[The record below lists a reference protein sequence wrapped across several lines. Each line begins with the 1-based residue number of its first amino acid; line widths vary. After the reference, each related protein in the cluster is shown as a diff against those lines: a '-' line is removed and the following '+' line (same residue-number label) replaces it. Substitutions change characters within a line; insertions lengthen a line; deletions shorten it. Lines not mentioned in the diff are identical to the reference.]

1 MQLLPGTPVDQ
12 TNPAT
17 DDPAPS
23 LHPHRARQ
31 ELPRYYGP
39 VRQRV
44 PRRYSVLT
52 GSARL
57 GHSLSPSSPGRQY
70 RDAPSHVPC
79 ESPDQAHVAYMPDT
93 AWPISGHPPD
103 SSRAKS
109 KHPVLISP
117 LRYDT
122 SPATPP
128 ARGCAPSSWSPPDAS
143 HDAFST
149 SLTTTVFS
157 QRSRWRFEASPRRT
171 APKGQLLHLSHSIA
185 SRSFAYIDG
194 SSLRSWR
201 TDFRR

>member
-1 MQLLPGTPVDQ
+1 LTRRTQPRTTRPLRFTPTAPGRSF
-12 TNPAT
+12 PAT
-17 DDPAPS
+17 TGRSASASRDGTQS
-23 LHPHRARQ
+23 
-31 ELPRYYGP
+31 
-39 VRQRV
+39 
-44 PRRYSVLT
+44 LT

-57 GHSLSPSSPGRQY
+57 GHSLSPSPPGRQY

-109 KHPVLISP
+109 KHPVLMSP

-128 ARGCAPSSWSPPDAS
+128 ARGCAPSSWSSPDAS
-143 HDAFST
+143 YDAFST

-157 QRSRWRFEASPRRT
+157 QRSRWRFEASPRRA

-185 SRSFAYIDG
+185 SRNLAYIDG
-194 SSLRSWR
+194 SSLRSWH
-201 TDFRR
+201 TEFRSCGSA